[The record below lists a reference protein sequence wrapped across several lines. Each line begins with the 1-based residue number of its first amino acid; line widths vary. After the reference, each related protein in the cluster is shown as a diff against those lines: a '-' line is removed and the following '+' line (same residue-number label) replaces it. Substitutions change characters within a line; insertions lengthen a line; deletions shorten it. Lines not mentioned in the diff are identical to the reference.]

1 MTLKEFSIVT
11 TMWIFAI
18 FLSMTLCLAFV
29 RFILWA
35 WGIQ

>member
-1 MTLKEFSIVT
+1 MTIKEFSLVSI
-11 TMWIFAI
+11 MWVCAI
-18 FLSMTLCLAFV
+18 FLGATFGLAFV